1 MERGIVTVAHVPTAS
16 MVADVLT
23 KPLAKIKFFKFIGAI
38 VGSPQ
43 DDSNGPTAHR
53 ADRVDV
59 SKAHSHTDR
68 TAIGVTARTQ
78 QQPDLE
84 SHPSLREYEV
94 AVKPTIR
101 LNDRP
106 TSQLVDWRRLGSR
119 ISGDKLV
126 PKRGR
131 QRKDQREDQRVGQQH
146 EQLAETG
153 ANECLEM
160 DYKQV
165 RTPTLSSLGGNS
177 DEGARSGHGHT
188 RATHQTFTL
197 QVTGGLQN
205 ELA

>member
-1 MERGIVTVAHVPTAS
+1 M
-16 MVADVLT
+16 
-23 KPLAKIKFFKFIGAI
+23 
-38 VGSPQ
+38 
-43 DDSNGPTAHR
+43 
-53 ADRVDV
+53 
-59 SKAHSHTDR
+59 
-68 TAIGVTARTQ
+68 
-78 QQPDLE
+78 
-84 SHPSLREYEV
+84 

-101 LNDRP
+101 QNDRP

-131 QRKDQREDQRVGQQH
+131 QRKDQREDQRVGQH
-146 EQLAETG
+146 EQLAETE
-153 ANECLEM
+153 ANKCLEM

-177 DEGARSGHGHT
+177 DEGARSRHGHT

>member
-131 QRKDQREDQRVGQQH
+131 QRKGQREDQRVGQQH

-153 ANECLEM
+153 ANKCPEM

-165 RTPTLSSLGGNS
+165 RTPTLSSLGGIS
-177 DEGARSGHGHT
+177 DGGARSGHGHT
-188 RATHQTFTL
+188 RATH
-197 QVTGGLQN
+197 
-205 ELA
+205 